1 MLNFVKTAHCKLRVH
16 CETCRDLKGGHNW
29 RESLRKSLTLP
40 NDETDFECPHGV
52 PWNPTEEELPKLKAE
67 NSKLKTDICPYL
79 KKTCCGE
86 PNLCGRTGAEVDR
99 GICQKCE
106 IK

>member
-1 MLNFVKTAHCKLRVH
+1 MKFSETGHCELRAHCK
-16 CETCRDLKGGHNW
+16 TCRDLKGGNKW
-29 RESLRKSLTLP
+29 RESLKQSFVFP

-52 PWNPTEEELPKLKAE
+52 PWNPTEEELPKQTATK
-67 NSKLKTDICPYL
+67 SDICPHL

-86 PNLCGRTGAEVDR
+86 SNLCGRTGAEVDR